1 MLVETNKIDNEQLNR
16 PLLEVK
22 GLRIEGL
29 SEKGWQE
36 IVRGVNLQLKRGE
49 ILGLIGESGAGK
61 STIGLAAMGF
71 ARDGCRIT
79 AGEIIF
85 DGIELSSAPENEK
98 RKLRGTRIS
107 YVAQSAAAA
116 FNPAHRLLDQFAE
129 GPVDH
134 GVMPRAKAKEKGRAL
149 YRSLDL
155 PDPEN
160 IGERWPHQVSGGQL
174 QRMMVAM
181 AMSCSP
187 DLIIFDEPTTA
198 LDVTTQIE
206 VLKTIKEIVTDSNV
220 AALYITHD
228 LAVVAQLADQ
238 LMVLRYGNLVEVNST
253 GQILEAPKEDYT
265 RALLDARTRHEKTTA
280 QFKDSSTLLSIDS
293 VTAGYGK
300 GPDVLQEVS
309 VSVERGRTVAVVGES
324 GSGKSTLARVITGLL
339 PPRSGEI
346 LFQGELLPHALAQ
359 RTKQQLRKAQMIYQL
374 PDVALNPRQRV
385 RDIVGRPLSFYL
397 GLRGKELERRIIEL
411 LEQIELSETYINRLP
426 DELSGGEKQRIC
438 IARALAAEPELIIC
452 DEVTSALDTIVAKA
466 ILDLLQRLQ
475 YELQLT
481 YLFISHDI
489 DTVASIADR
498 VVVLYAGRVAEQG
511 SKSAVFQPPFHP
523 YTRLLLSSVP
533 EMKLDWLEK
542 TLSTREAQA
551 GIAREVK
558 ITERGCPF
566 AERCPVAIP
575 EICVRDRPPLQT
587 PASGHVF
594 ACQHA
599 PEMLLDYSA

>member
-134 GVMPRAKAKEKGRAL
+134 GVMPRTKAKEKGRAL

-181 AMSCSP
+181 AMSCGP

-397 GLRGKELERRIIEL
+397 GLRGKERERRIIEL

-599 PEMLLDYSA
+599 PEMLLDHSA